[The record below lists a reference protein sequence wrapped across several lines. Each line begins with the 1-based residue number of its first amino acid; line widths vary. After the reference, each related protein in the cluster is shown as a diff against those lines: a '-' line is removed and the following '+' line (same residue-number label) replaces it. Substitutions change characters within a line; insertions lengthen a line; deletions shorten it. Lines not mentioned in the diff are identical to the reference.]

1 MWRRPSPSN
10 LGRAG
15 FRDRNSRQGARPP
28 ARAARTGRVQ
38 GAAGLSG
45 PSPQVCGG
53 CALPSLSSSRR
64 VAAAPRARRRGTF
77 LVAVEAWGTVS
88 EIGGQMQNKHRSP
101 GFRLVSRLSAALYR
115 YRSTVPPA
123 SPRPLVPV
131 EVGGE
136 GAPRPRPGQGCPR
149 PDPLAPRFSGS
160 RAHLPEG
167 LIKHRSV
174 DLRVSVSGLRRD
186 PGLGESNKLPA
197 DAAAPGLGAS
207 PGPRPPAGAS
217 RCPRG
222 TPGDQPVC
230 WTRTFGRIGAPRKWE
245 VSSAD
250 RFLGT
255 ESGTR
260 AVTCLFKPATHRKQT
275 CSPRQALDYQTW
287 LTFWKEG
294 ERLKFR
300 HS

>member
-101 GFRLVSRLSAALYR
+101 GFRLVSRLSAAR
-115 YRSTVPPA
+115 IAIAVPSPQPHPGPWSPWRWEAREPPA
-123 SPRPLVPV
+123 P
-131 EVGGE
+131 
-136 GAPRPRPGQGCPR
+136 APGRAALGLTPWRR
-149 PDPLAPRFSGS
+149 GS
-160 RAHLPEG
+160 RGPAR
-167 LIKHRSV
+167 ISR
-174 DLRVSVSGLRRD
+174 RV
-186 PGLGESNKLPA
+186 
-197 DAAAPGLGAS
+197 
-207 PGPRPPAGAS
+207 
-217 RCPRG
+217 
-222 TPGDQPVC
+222 
-230 WTRTFGRIGAPRKWE
+230 
-245 VSSAD
+245 
-250 RFLGT
+250 
-255 ESGTR
+255 
-260 AVTCLFKPATHRKQT
+260 
-275 CSPRQALDYQTW
+275 
-287 LTFWKEG
+287 
-294 ERLKFR
+294 
-300 HS
+300 